1 MAPYTFLSMAQIS
14 LIEYTFNDWIL
25 TSWDISSSTGA
36 RSSKNH
42 DTDYFIGILAA
53 IIQSSN

>member
-1 MAPYTFLSMAQIS
+1 MAQIS